1 MIELLSPAGS
11 MEALIAA
18 VQNGADAVY
27 LGCGS
32 HNARAGAK
40 NFTPEELPAA
50 VSYCHVR
57 GVKVHLTVNTLTT
70 DREQVQ
76 IAELIRRGAEAGVDA
91 FIVQDP
97 GIVRLC
103 RALAPEIAV
112 HASTQ
117 MGVHSLDGVKAAAAM
132 GCSRVVLAR
141 ELSRAEIAHI
151 CRESPV
157 EIEVFCHG
165 ALGMSV
171 SGQCYLSSLIGRRS
185 GNRGRCAQPCR
196 LPYGYGRRE
205 ERYPL
210 SLKDNCLIEELN
222 ELSLMGVA
230 SVKIEGRMKRP
241 EYVAVVTR
249 IYRTALSD
257 GAVTPENAARLE
269 QVFSRQGFTKGYY
282 EKSIGAEMFGTR
294 QDLRPDRAL
303 LAEARAT
310 YESGELP
317 RVGVQFYAK
326 ILAGEPTK
334 LAVEDPEGRR
344 CVVKG
349 PVPEAARTHELTL
362 EELSERLGKTG
373 GTPYFSRGLRGV
385 LDPGLSLSAAN
396 INTMRRELLTQL
408 SALRG
413 RPPVYTPGVAPAPAR
428 ALGFR
433 GAPALTV
440 SVSSAVQ
447 VTPRVLG
454 HKPAVLYVPLSELWQ
469 HRELIGM
476 IPRETELCAVLPRVI
491 TDTEQPETEQRLTA
505 LRGEGVHSA
514 ACGNLGHAAM
524 LKRLGFRVRGDFG
537 LNVFSSA
544 AADYWHGEGLASVTV
559 SFEASLPQIRDMDK
573 PLPTELLIYGRLPLM
588 LTENCLIK
596 NRSGVCACDGA
607 VPKLVDRKGE
617 AFPVVRDCGTCR
629 SVLLAGRKLYLLD
642 KTDTLSQLGLWA
654 LRLQFTTESPQEVDA
669 VVKQYDLRDPFDPA
683 TQTRGLY
690 LRGVE

>member
-40 NFTPEELPAA
+40 NFTPDELPAA

-76 IAELIRRGAEAGVDA
+76 IAELIRLGAEAGVDA

-103 RALAPEIAV
+103 RAIAPQVAV

-132 GCSRVVLAR
+132 GCTRVVLAR
-141 ELSRAEIAHI
+141 ELDRAQIAYI

-165 ALGMSV
+165 ALCMCV

-210 SLKDNCLIEELN
+210 SLKDNCLVGELQ
-222 ELSLMGVA
+222 ELSMMGVA

-249 IYRTALSD
+249 IYREALSD
-257 GAVTPENAARLE
+257 GRVTAENAARLE
-269 QVFSRQGFTKGYY
+269 RVFSRQGFTQGYY
-282 EKSIGAEMFGTR
+282 EHTLGQNMFGTR
-294 QDLRPDRAL
+294 QDLRPDREL
-303 LAEARAT
+303 LAQARAT
-310 YESGELP
+310 YESGELA
-317 RVGVQFYAK
+317 RVGVKFYA
-326 ILAGEPTK
+326 LLRTGEPAK

-344 CVVKG
+344 CVVTG
-349 PVPEAARTHELTL
+349 DVPEAARTHALT
-362 EELSERLGKTG
+362 EEALAARLAKTG
-373 GTPYFSRGLRGV
+373 GTPYFSRGLQGV
-385 LDPGLSLSAAN
+385 IDPGLSLSASAV
-396 INTMRRELLTQL
+396 NTMRRELLTQL

-413 RPPVYTPGVAPAPAR
+413 RPPEYRPGVAPAATQS
-428 ALGFR
+428 AGAH
-433 GAPALTV
+433 GAPVLTV
-440 SVSSAVQ
+440 YVTAAAQ
-447 VTPRVLG
+447 ITPRLLG
-454 HKPAVLYVPLSELWQ
+454 HKPAVLYVPLSELTA
-469 HRELIGM
+469 HREIADA
-476 IPRETELCAVLPRVI
+476 IPAETELCAVVPRVV
-491 TDTEQPETEQRLTA
+491 TDTELPEVEKA
-505 LRGEGVHSA
+505 LAAARAHGVKSA
-514 ACGNLGHAAM
+514 LCGNLGHVAAIRRAG
-524 LKRLGFRVRGDFG
+524 LRVRGDFG

-544 AADYWHGEGLASVTV
+544 AAEHWHGEGLASVTA
-559 SFEASLPQIRDMDK
+559 SFEASLPQLRDMSK
-573 PLPTELLIYGRLPLM
+573 PLPMEMLIYGRLPLM

-607 VPKLVDRKGE
+607 APKLVDRKGE

-642 KTDTLSQLGLWA
+642 KTGALARMGLWA

-669 VVKQYDLRDPFDPA
+669 VIKQYDLRGAFDPA